1 MLLSPVPHRGSNIYK
16 HTLFAGLKPWD
27 ASFFSNQGRLLFTGK
42 RTTWLEF
49 FCIILC
55 LMFIFFFLCFF
66 FPSSLFSCH
75 FEFALRAWN
84 QSQWEP
90 GVYGSQQGWGDQT
103 LFECHMWGWL
113 NWGQAQ
119 MYTRTHQWTHA
130 RTFTHLEGGLW
141 IVVSFCNLI
150 STIQYFHYWS
160 MVVIMRKAFRKYSTM
175 Y

>member
-27 ASFFSNQGRLLFTGK
+27 ASFFPTRAACCLLAKEPHGLNFSV
-42 RTTWLEF
+42 LSSV
-49 FCIILC
+49 LC
-55 LMFIFFFLCFF
+55 LFSFFSFFF
-66 FPSSLFSCH
+66 FPSSLFYCH

-130 RTFTHLEGGLW
+130 RTFTHLEVGLW

-150 STIQYFHYWS
+150 STIQYFHYWG

>member
-1 MLLSPVPHRGSNIYK
+1 MPLFFQPGPLVVYWQKNHMAWIFLYYPLSYVYF
-16 HTLFAGLKPWD
+16 LFSL
-27 ASFFSNQGRLLFTGK
+27 
-42 RTTWLEF
+42 
-49 FCIILC
+49 
-55 LMFIFFFLCFF
+55 FF
-66 FPSSLFSCH
+66 FPSSLFYCH

-103 LFECHMWGWL
+103 LFDCHMWGWL

-119 MYTRTHQWTHA
+119 MFTRTHQWTHA

-160 MVVIMRKAFRKYSTM
+160 MVVIMRRVFRKYSTM